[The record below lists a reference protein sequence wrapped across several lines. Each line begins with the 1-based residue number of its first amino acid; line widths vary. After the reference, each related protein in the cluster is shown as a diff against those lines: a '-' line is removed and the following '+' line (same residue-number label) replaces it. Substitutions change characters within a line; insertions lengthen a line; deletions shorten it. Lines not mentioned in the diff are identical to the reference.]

1 MAFFGYD
8 PYDYHYTSSP
18 YHHPYPY
25 YSRHQQPAPARRA
38 GGFFPGIGDT
48 DQYYF
53 YQPEPAISRST
64 GGFFPIS
71 GGVDPFYHHAP
82 SRRAGRVVPVARNIK
97 APAGKEATHP
107 NAGASKSVS
116 VPVCCVESQPEVE
129 ISRKLV
135 KRAPSAEEAAVR
147 IQAAARALLAR
158 KAVRAL
164 RSVEREAEEIG
175 EKVACEAETL
185 RGDGRARIA
194 VGEQLMKLLFRL
206 DAVRGAR
213 EYRRKVTKRV
223 LALQD
228 AVDALE
234 QRPAAV
240 AEDEAA
246 ETSAVETVE
255 ENAMGA
261 GKLGAETVAAEMEV
275 DGNTAAVEETEPA
288 APDGANLGADEPA
301 DEDAAEGKWEMVT
314 DEPVAARQSSA
325 EEAGEDM
332 ATRPALAD
340 GGGADAKKLMAMV
353 ATLCEQSAQQCAVVG
368 ALAER
373 VDALERAV
381 RRVEDAER
389 RRRRGK
395 KLRKE
400 GKGSNHARCYSD

>member
-8 PYDYHYTSSP
+8 PYDYHYTTSP

-25 YSRHQQPAPARRA
+25 YSRHQQPAPAYRA
-38 GGFFPGIGDT
+38 GGFFPGTGDT

-64 GGFFPIS
+64 GGFFPSS
-71 GGVDPFYHHAP
+71 GGLDPFCHPAP
-82 SRRAGRVVPVARNIK
+82 SLPVAENVK
-97 APAGKEATHP
+97 PAAAREATHP

-116 VPVCCVESQPEVE
+116 VPVRCVESQPEVE
-129 ISRKLV
+129 ISRKVV
-135 KRAPSAEEAAVR
+135 KRAPSAEAAAVR
-147 IQAAARALLAR
+147 IQAAARGLLAR

-164 RSVEREAEEIG
+164 RAVEREAEEIG
-175 EKVACEAETL
+175 EKVACEAEAL
-185 RGDGRARIA
+185 RGEGWARVA
-194 VGEQLMKLLFRL
+194 VGEALMKLLFRL

-228 AVDALE
+228 AIDALE
-234 QRPAAV
+234 QRPAVV

-246 ETSAVETVE
+246 EASTVETVE
-255 ENAMGA
+255 ENAVGPD
-261 GKLGAETVAAEMEV
+261 KLATETAAAEMEV
-275 DGNTAAVEETEPA
+275 DGTTAVAEETEPA
-288 APDGANLGADEPA
+288 APDGANLDADKPA
-301 DEDAAEGKWEMVT
+301 DEDAAEGELEMVS
-314 DEPVAARQSSA
+314 DEPAAVPHSPS
-325 EEAGEDM
+325 EEAGEEM
-332 ATRPALAD
+332 ATRHALAD

-368 ALAER
+368 ALVER

-395 KLRKE
+395 KLRRE
-400 GKGSNHARCYSD
+400 GKASNHAKCYSD